1 MGATDAASTA
11 RVPNGSA
18 GGGRGPRHI
27 ALVDLRP
34 GSPASLLLDDFA
46 EAFAVYERLSARTF
60 GEEVGA
66 VCERLPLERSAGQT
80 GRRCDAAILAAA
92 LRSAG
97 GNAPEPQPGRAA
109 ADAQDVLAKLPA
121 RTPIYV
127 LATVNDADAQPG
139 REFLARLEEACREA
153 DLTWMGSL
161 LVADARLVAA
171 VQSTARM
178 GIWRRRTSEAVDELI
193 AHVRMGQHA
202 GALEIARPVPRPL
215 RPLARL
221 IYARTARP

>member
-1 MGATDAASTA
+1 MGATDAASTV

-18 GGGRGPRHI
+18 SGGRGPRHI

-46 EAFAVYERLSARTF
+46 DAFAVYERLSAQTF
-60 GEEVGA
+60 GEKIGA
-66 VCERLPLERSAGQT
+66 VCERFPSERNAEQAEHRYG
-80 GRRCDAAILAAA
+80 AAILAAA
-92 LRSAG
+92 LSAG
-97 GNAPEPQPGRAA
+97 ENAPEPRPDRAA
-109 ADAQDVLAKLPA
+109 ANAQDALAKLPA

-153 DLTWMGSL
+153 GLTWMGSL
-161 LVADARLVAA
+161 LVADAQLVAA
-171 VQSTARM
+171 VQRTARM

-202 GALEIARPVPRPL
+202 GALEIARPVPRAL

-221 IYARTARP
+221 IYTRKALP

>member
-1 MGATDAASTA
+1 MGATGAASTA
-11 RVPNGSA
+11 RVPNESA
-18 GGGRGPRHI
+18 SGGRGPRHI
-27 ALVDLRP
+27 ALVDLHP

-46 EAFAVYERLSARTF
+46 EAFAVYERLSAQTF
-60 GEEVGA
+60 GEEIGA
-66 VCERLPLERSAGQT
+66 VCERFPLERNAEQD

-92 LRSAG
+92 LNAEE
-97 GNAPEPQPGRAA
+97 NAPGPRPDRAA
-109 ADAQDVLAKLPA
+109 ADAQDALAKLPV

-127 LATVNDADAQPG
+127 LATVNDADVQPG

-153 DLTWMGSL
+153 GLTWMGSL

-171 VQSTARM
+171 VQRTARM
-178 GIWRRRTSEAVDELI
+178 GVWRRRTSEAVDELI

-202 GALEIARPVPRPL
+202 GATEIAHPVPRLL

-221 IYARTARP
+221 IYVHAARP